1 MYAIKQPTLSSQGAV
16 SPLEVPMLRLISV
29 VIVRSAQ
36 ALFTVFVVLPIAVVG
51 GLIVGAGELWR
62 WLALQA
68 KYRGDKQARDRDEY
82 NDHF

>member
-1 MYAIKQPTLSSQGAV
+1 MYASEQ
-16 SPLEVPMLRLISV
+16 VPMVRLFSV

-36 ALFTVFVVLPIAVVG
+36 ALFTVFVVLPLAVVG

-62 WLALQA
+62 WLVLQA